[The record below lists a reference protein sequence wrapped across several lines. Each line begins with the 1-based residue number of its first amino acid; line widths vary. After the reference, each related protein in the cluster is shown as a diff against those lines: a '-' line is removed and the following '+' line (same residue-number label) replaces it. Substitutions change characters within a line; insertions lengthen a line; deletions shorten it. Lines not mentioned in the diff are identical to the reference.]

1 MEDNYIIDSVVNGQ
15 VYEPVVKVGDTLPTG
30 AEIDYEGAEVPNGW
44 QEVTDTYTNNG
55 MTLNKIG
62 NVVYCNIYTGSTA
75 TTNGVISTI
84 PNDYKPTTYVFQTTK
99 FYNGSA
105 YVDGYIEANS
115 TGNLKIQTMFGANP
129 DSASFIRTSLFWII

>member
-1 MEDNYIIDSVVNGQ
+1 MSYYTIDPVVNGQ
-15 VYEPVVKVGDTLPTG
+15 RKQQVVKVGDTLPVDSI
-30 AEIDYEGAEVPNGW
+30 IDYDGDSVPSGW
-44 QEVTDTYTNNG
+44 EQVTDTYTNNG

-84 PNDYKPTTYVFQTTK
+84 PNDYKPTTSIFQATK

-105 YVDGYIEANS
+105 YVDGYIEATN

-129 DSASFIRTSLFWII
+129 DSASFIRTSLFWVL